1 MAKKFDLISGMEEDV
16 KKPKTK
22 YQVFEANMGFE
33 RAEVLIPFEKADEFL
48 AEATEQKPKSAAAL
62 KKIASKFGGSVQ

>member
-1 MAKKFDLISGMEEDV
+1 MSKKFDLISGIEEDV

-22 YQVFEANMGFE
+22 YQVFEATLGFE

-48 AEATEQKPKSAAAL
+48 TEAQEKKPKSKASL
-62 KKIASKFGGSVQ
+62 NKIASKFGGLVQ